1 MTVTDGGMPA
11 VGPTERAAR
20 TANDVMDQPFDLLQV
35 HRPFS
40 SRSRTITEADVVA
53 FAGLTGDWHPQHTD
67 AEFGARSY
75 FGQRVAHG
83 LLLVGIAVGL
93 VPNDYVVALRRI
105 DNVVFKNPVVF
116 GDTIHVDGVI
126 LTAEVINDDAGLVS
140 ARWRIVNQRDDLIF
154 KMDLQAVWRRS
165 WA

>member
-1 MTVTDGGMPA
+1 MTATEAGVPV

-20 TANDVMDQPFDLLQV
+20 TANDVMDQPFDLLQTGK
-35 HRPFS
+35 PFS
-40 SRSRTITEADVVA
+40 SRARTITEADVVA
-53 FAGLTGDWHPQHTD
+53 FAALTGDWHPQHTD
-67 AEFGARSY
+67 AEFGARSH

-93 VPNDYVVALRRI
+93 VPNDYVIALRRV

-116 GDTIHVDGVI
+116 GDTVHVEGVI
-126 LTAEVINDDAGLVS
+126 LSTDVINEDAGLVR
-140 ARWRIVNQRDDLIF
+140 ARWRIVNQRGDLVF
-154 KMDLQAVWRRS
+154 KMELQAVWRRS